1 MTRPLHS
8 QVAVITGGLGG
19 IGRAIAVELARRG
32 ADIAVCDIK
41 ADGAPSF
48 IESIE
53 AQGRR
58 CRVDQVDVT
67 DPIAVRAWLTAVG
80 NDLGL
85 PTLIVPNAATAN
97 AGSLSTLEPEQWRR
111 ELAVNLDGALYV
123 AMLAARDLISAQC
136 PGRIVCIGS
145 WAASQVH
152 PAIPTYCV
160 AKAGLRMMMRCMALE
175 YASHGILVNEV
186 APGYVNAGLGSVGP
200 QEAVALNHEV
210 PTGEMAVAED
220 VALQV
225 ANLCDPRNRHMT
237 GSTVLMDG
245 GLSLL
250 GRPPPTG

>member
-1 MTRPLHS
+1 VTRPLQS

-19 IGRAIAVELARRG
+19 IGRAIAVELAGRG

-41 ADGAPSF
+41 TDGAQVL
-48 IESIE
+48 IEAVE

-58 CRVDQVDVT
+58 CRVDRVDVT
-67 DPIAVRAWLTAVG
+67 DPVAVRAWLTAVG
-80 NDLGL
+80 SYLGL
-85 PTLIVPNAATAN
+85 PTLIVPNAATAD
-97 AGSLSTLEPEQWRR
+97 AGALSALEPEQWRR
-111 ELAVNLDGALYV
+111 ELAVNLDSALYV
-123 AMLAARDLISAQC
+123 AMLAARDLIAAQC
-136 PGRIVCIGS
+136 PGRIVFIGS

-160 AKAGLRMMMRCMALE
+160 AKAGLRMLMRCMALE

-186 APGYVNAGLGSVGP
+186 APGYVNAGLGAVGP
-200 QEAVALNHEV
+200 EQAVVLNHEV
-210 PTGEMAVAED
+210 PIREMAVAED

-225 ANLCDPRNRHMT
+225 AHLCDPQNRHMT

-250 GRPPPTG
+250 GRPPPAG